1 MSLLS
6 EGVRL
11 DAMENVENLIIE
23 HLRAIRADVTLI
35 KDDVRELK
43 TRVTSLEHG
52 QGTVLQQLGH
62 LASMLATQ
70 QASHDKVVDRIERIE
85 KRLDIASAP

>member
-1 MSLLS
+1 
-6 EGVRL
+6 
-11 DAMENVENLIIE
+11 MENVENLIIE

-70 QASHDKVVDRIERIE
+70 QASHDKLVDRIEQIE
-85 KRLDIASAP
+85 KRLDLASAP

>member
-1 MSLLS
+1 
-6 EGVRL
+6 
-11 DAMENVENLIIE
+11 MENVEDLIIE

-70 QASHDKVVDRIERIE
+70 QGSHDKLVDRIERIERIE
-85 KRLDIASAP
+85 KRLDLASAP